1 MGKYRYEDYDYYS
14 QRCFHV
20 LLSKRAYTSLLLE
33 VIQNSENET
42 GGVLLGNIV
51 DGIWYVVDSIDPG
64 LEAIRLPTYFQWDT
78 EYVNHLAKKLG
89 ALYKYPLTIL
99 GFWHKHPEDMDYFSE
114 TDEDAIA
121 SNLKNSKFGLLSM
134 LVNIDPELRMT
145 FYYCWRNI
153 FSKVKY
159 DVGDEYFPAELLEYV
174 DPDSI
179 VERMKDLEIKHI
191 SIKPNK
197 VYSAEYFPNSLNN

>member
-1 MGKYRYEDYDYYS
+1 MSMYRYEDYEYNN

-20 LLSKRAYTSLLLE
+20 VLSNRAYTSMLLE
-33 VIQNSENET
+33 VVQNIKNET

-51 DGIWYVVDSIDPG
+51 NGIWYVVDSIDPG
-64 LEAIRLPTYFQWDT
+64 LEAVKLPTYFQWDT

-99 GFWHKHPEDMDYFSE
+99 GFWHKHPEDIDYFSK

-145 FYYCWRNI
+145 FYYCWSNI
-153 FSKVKY
+153 FAKVRY
-159 DVGDEYFPAELLEYV
+159 DVGDEYFPVELLEYES
-174 DPDSI
+174 PNSI
-179 VERMKDLEIKHI
+179 VESLKELEVKHI
-191 SIKPNK
+191 SIMSNK
-197 VYSAEYFPNSLNN
+197 VYSSECFPKTLDN